1 MKPPLPPASTAPTW
15 LANIF
20 PGLNDHIDATDY
32 SHEEQVARM
41 IGGGLPETWVR
52 AGLTRL
58 TGGPW
63 QDRLLC
69 FADTNATA
77 LAALGWQLG
86 DLFPPDE
93 LTGPRDHMRG
103 LGWPLLDALDSGG
116 HVVERT
122 ASRIAYATVKGAR
135 VVIER

>member
-1 MKPPLPPASTAPTW
+1 MSPSPASLTPAW
-15 LANIF
+15 LADVF
-20 PGLNDHIDATDY
+20 PGLNDPIDATDY

-52 AGLTRL
+52 GGLARL

-63 QDRLLC
+63 QDRVLR

-93 LTGPRDHMRG
+93 MEGPHDHMRG
-103 LGWPLLDALDSGG
+103 LGWALLDALDSGG
-116 HVVERT
+116 RILECT
-122 ASRIAYATVKGAR
+122 ASRVVFATVKGAR
-135 VVIER
+135 VVIENP